1 MRVTSYGAAGEVT
14 GSCHLLEAG
23 GKRLLVDCGLF
34 QGGDDSY
41 ARNAEPFHFDV
52 KSIDAVVITH
62 SHLDHIGRVP
72 WLVKE
77 GYKGPIL
84 ATAETREIGR
94 LILMDAAH
102 VMYEEYGARRRK
114 AERQGNQV
122 ETPPYAVGDV
132 LVAMDQFEAP
142 VGYDSPLSLANG
154 LSVTFRN
161 AGHILGSAFLEFEEK
176 RNGNRKRITF
186 SGDIGYRGREVMPDP
201 VDPHPCDLVL
211 SEATY
216 GDRPHRSVEES
227 RQEFEQVVK
236 EAIGRGGNVLIPS
249 FALERSQDV
258 LYYLHLMWDAGE
270 LPQCRIFLDS
280 PLAVSI
286 TKAYERHLKGLNP
299 RLLAKLHAG
308 ENPFEFPGV
317 EFTVST
323 EDSKA
328 ILRWPS
334 GNIIIAGSGMA
345 NGGRILHHLRHN
357 LWRKECSVVF
367 VGYQAIG
374 TPGRA
379 IVDGARSIHIF
390 GEEVAVRARV
400 YTINGLSAHADQRGL
415 VDWLRGTEKADVRLV
430 HGEQK
435 SLEGLA
441 AAIRTELKRKVS
453 IAAFAEGYEV

>member
-14 GSCHLLEAG
+14 GSCHLLEAS

-34 QGGDDSY
+34 QGGDESY
-41 ARNAEPFHFDV
+41 ARSAESFPFDV
-52 KSIDAVVITH
+52 KGIDAVVITH

-72 WLVKE
+72 LLVKE
-77 GYKGPIL
+77 GYRGPIL

-94 LILMDAAH
+94 LILMDSAH

-114 AERQGNQV
+114 AERRGNQV
-122 ETPPYAVGDV
+122 EAPPYAVEDV
-132 LVAMDQFEAP
+132 LIAMDRFEAP
-142 VGYDSPLSLANG
+142 VGYDSPFSPASG

-176 RNGNRKRITF
+176 RNGSRKRVTF
-186 SGDIGYRGREVMPDP
+186 SGDIGYRGRQVMPDP

-227 RQEFEQVVK
+227 RQEFEQAVR
-236 EAIGRGGNVLIPS
+236 EAIRRGGNVLIPS

-270 LPQCRIFLDS
+270 LRQCRIFLDS
-280 PLAVSI
+280 PLAVSV
-286 TKAYERHLKGLNP
+286 TKTYERHLKALNP
-299 RLLAKLHAG
+299 GLLAKLDAG

-328 ILRWPS
+328 IQRWPS

-357 LWRKECSVVF
+357 LWRDECSVVF

-379 IVDGARSIHIF
+379 IVDGARSIRIF

-400 YTINGLSAHADQRGL
+400 YTINGFSAHADQQGL
-415 VDWLRGTEKADVRLV
+415 VDWLRGTDKADVRLV

-441 AAIRTELKRKVS
+441 AAIRTELKRNVS
-453 IAAFAEGYEV
+453 IAAFDEGYDA

>member
-1 MRVTSYGAAGEVT
+1 MRVTAYGAAGEVT

-23 GKRLLVDCGLF
+23 GKRVLVDCGQF
-34 QGGDDSY
+34 QGGDNPD
-41 ARNAEPFHFDV
+41 ARSAEPFRFDA
-52 KSIDAVVITH
+52 KSIDALILTH
-62 SHLDHIGRVP
+62 GHLDHIGRVP
-72 WLVKE
+72 LLVKE
-77 GYKGPIL
+77 GYEGPIL

-94 LILMDAAH
+94 LILMDSAH

-114 AERQGNQV
+114 AERHGNQV
-122 ETPPYAVGDV
+122 EPPPYNLQDV

-142 VGYDSPLSLANG
+142 VGYDSPLPLSSS
-154 LSVTFRN
+154 LSVTLRN

-176 RNGNRKRITF
+176 RNGERKRITF
-186 SGDIGYRGREVMPDP
+186 SGDVGYRGREVMPDP
-201 VDPHPCDLVL
+201 VEPHPCDFVL

-216 GDRPHRSVEES
+216 GDRLHRSVEES
-227 RQEFEQVVK
+227 RQEFEQAVK
-236 EAIGRGGNVLIPS
+236 DAIVRGGNVLIPS

-258 LYYLHLMWDAGE
+258 LYYLHQMWDAGE
-270 LPQCRIFLDS
+270 LSRCRIFLDS
-280 PLAVSI
+280 PLAASI
-286 TKAYERHLKGLNP
+286 TKAYERHLKALNP
-299 RLLAKLHAG
+299 QLLGKLQAG

-317 EFTVST
+317 DFTVST

-328 ILRWPS
+328 IQRWPS
-334 GNIIIAGSGMA
+334 GSIIIAGSGMA

-400 YTINGLSAHADQRGL
+400 YTINGLSAHADQQGL
-415 VDWLRGTEKADVRLV
+415 VDWLRGTEKADVLLV
-430 HGEQK
+430 HGEPK

-441 AAIRTELKRKVS
+441 AAVRAQLGRKVS
-453 IAAFAEGYEV
+453 IAAFAKSYEA

>member
-1 MRVTSYGAAGEVT
+1 MRVTAYGAAGEVT

-23 GKRLLVDCGLF
+23 GKRLLVDCGQF
-34 QGGDDSY
+34 QGGEHSY
-41 ARNAEPFHFDV
+41 ARSAEPFHFDV
-52 KSIDAVVITH
+52 KSIDAVIITH
-62 SHLDHIGRVP
+62 GHLDHIGRVP
-72 WLVKE
+72 LLVKE
-77 GYKGPIL
+77 GYEGPIL
-84 ATAETREIGR
+84 TTAETREIGR

-102 VMYEEYGARRRK
+102 VMYEEYGTRQRK
-114 AERQGNQV
+114 AKRRGNQV
-122 ETPPYAVGDV
+122 EPPPYAVEDV
-132 LVAMDQFEAP
+132 LMAMDQFEAP
-142 VGYDSPLSLANG
+142 IGYDSPLSLGNG

-176 RNGNRKRITF
+176 RNGQRQRATF

-201 VDPHPCDLVL
+201 VDPHPCDLVV

-227 RQEFEQVVK
+227 RREFEQAVK

-270 LPQCRIFLDS
+270 LPRCRIFLDS

-286 TKAYERHLKGLNP
+286 TKTYERHLKALNP
-299 RLLAKLHAG
+299 RLLAKLQAG

-328 ILRWPS
+328 IQRWPS
-334 GNIIIAGSGMA
+334 GSIVIAGSGMA

-357 LWRKECSVVF
+357 LWREECSVVF
-367 VGYQAIG
+367 VGYQANG

-379 IVDGARSIHIF
+379 IVDGARSIRIF

-415 VDWLRGTEKADVRLV
+415 VDWLRGTEKADVLLV

-441 AAIRTELKRKVS
+441 AVIRTELGRKVR
-453 IAAFAEGYEV
+453 IAVLGESYGV

>member
-14 GSCHLLEAG
+14 GSCHLLEAS

-34 QGGDDSY
+34 QGGDESY
-41 ARNAEPFHFDV
+41 SRNAEPFPFDV
-52 KSIDAVVITH
+52 KGIDAVVITH

-72 WLVKE
+72 LLVKE
-77 GYKGPIL
+77 GYRGPIL

-94 LILMDAAH
+94 LILMDSAH

-114 AERQGNQV
+114 AERRGNQV
-122 ETPPYAVGDV
+122 EAPPYAVEDV
-132 LVAMDQFEAP
+132 LIAMDRFEAP
-142 VGYDSPLSLANG
+142 VSYDSPFSLASG

-176 RNGNRKRITF
+176 RNGSRKRITF

-227 RQEFEQVVK
+227 RQEFEQVVR
-236 EAIGRGGNVLIPS
+236 EAIRRGGNVLIPS

-270 LPQCRIFLDS
+270 LRQCRIFLDS
-280 PLAVSI
+280 PLAVSV
-286 TKAYERHLKGLNP
+286 TKTYERHLKALNP
-299 RLLAKLHAG
+299 GLLAKLDAG

-328 ILRWPS
+328 IQRWPS

-357 LWRKECSVVF
+357 LWRDECSVVF

-379 IVDGARSIHIF
+379 IVDGARSIRIF

-400 YTINGLSAHADQRGL
+400 YTINGFSAHADQRGL
-415 VDWLRGTEKADVRLV
+415 VDWLRGTEEADVRLV

-441 AAIRTELKRKVS
+441 AVVRTELKRDVS
-453 IAAFAEGYEV
+453 ISAFAEGYDV

>member
-1 MRVTSYGAAGEVT
+1 MRVTAYGAAGEVT

-23 GKRLLVDCGLF
+23 GKRVLVDCGQF
-34 QGGDDSY
+34 QGGEHSY
-41 ARNAEPFHFDV
+41 ARSAEPFHFDPR
-52 KSIDAVVITH
+52 SIDAVLITH

-72 WLVKE
+72 LLVKE
-77 GYKGPIL
+77 GYQGPIL

-102 VMYEEYGARRRK
+102 VMYEEYSARRRK
-114 AERQGNQV
+114 AQRQGNKV
-122 ETPPYAVGDV
+122 EPPPYDVEDV
-132 LVAMDQFEAP
+132 LVAMDQFETP
-142 VGYDSPLSLANG
+142 VGYDSPLSLGNG

-176 RNGNRKRITF
+176 RNGQRQRVTF

-201 VDPHPCDLVL
+201 ADPHPCDLVV

-227 RQEFEQVVK
+227 RREFEQAVK
-236 EAIGRGGNVLIPS
+236 EAIARGGNVLIPS

-258 LYYLHLMWDAGE
+258 LYYLHVMWDAGE
-270 LPQCRIFLDS
+270 LSGCRIFLDS

-286 TKAYERHLKGLNP
+286 TKTYERHLKALNP
-299 RLLAKLHAG
+299 RLLTKLHAG
-308 ENPFEFPGV
+308 EDPFEFPGV

-328 ILRWPS
+328 IQRWPS
-334 GNIIIAGSGMA
+334 GSIIVAGSGMA

-357 LWRKECSVVF
+357 LWRKECSVIF

-379 IVDGARSIHIF
+379 IVDGARSIRIF
-390 GEEVAVRARV
+390 GEEIAVRARV

-415 VDWLRGTEKADVRLV
+415 VDWLRGTKKADVLLV

-435 SLEGLA
+435 SLKQLA
-441 AAIRTELKRKVS
+441 AVIHTELARTVS
-453 IAAFAEGYEV
+453 VAVTGNSYEV

>member
-23 GKRLLVDCGLF
+23 GKRLLVDCGQF

-41 ARNAEPFHFDV
+41 ARNAEPFRFDV
-52 KSIDAVVITH
+52 RKIDAVILTH

-72 WLVKE
+72 LLVRK

-84 ATAETREIGR
+84 ATTETREIGR

-102 VMYEEYGARRRK
+102 VMYEEYGAHRRK
-114 AERQGNQV
+114 AERQGDEV
-122 ETPPYAVGDV
+122 EPPPYGVEDV
-132 LVAMDQFEAP
+132 LVAMDQFQAP
-142 VGYDSPLSLANG
+142 VGYDSPLSLGHG

-161 AGHILGSAFLEFEEK
+161 VGHILGSAFLEFEEK
-176 RNGNRKRITF
+176 RNGKGKRVTF

-201 VDPHPCDLVL
+201 VEPHPCDLVL

-216 GDRPHRSVEES
+216 GDRAHRSVEES
-227 RQEFEQVVK
+227 RQEFGQAVK
-236 EAIGRGGNVLIPS
+236 EAIERGGNVLIPS

-270 LPQCRIFLDS
+270 LARCRIFLDS

-286 TKAYERHLKGLNP
+286 TKAYERHLKALNP
-299 RLLAKLHAG
+299 QLLARLHAG

-328 ILRWPS
+328 IQRQPS

-400 YTINGLSAHADQRGL
+400 YTINGLSAHADQPGL
-415 VDWLRGTEKADVRLV
+415 VDWIRGTGKADVRLV
-430 HGEQK
+430 HGEPK
-435 SLEGLA
+435 SLEALA
-441 AAIRTELKRKVS
+441 AAVRTELARKVS
-453 IAAFAEGYEV
+453 IAAFAESYEV